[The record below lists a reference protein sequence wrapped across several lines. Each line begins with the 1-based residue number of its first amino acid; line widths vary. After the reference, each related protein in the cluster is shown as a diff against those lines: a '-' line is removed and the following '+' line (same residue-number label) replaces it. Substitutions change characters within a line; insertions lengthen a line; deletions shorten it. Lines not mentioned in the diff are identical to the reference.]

1 MPAKKR
7 RRTDE
12 PSTPLS
18 SSPPE
23 PTTPNLNS
31 WPGWCEIESEPA
43 FFTTILKDI
52 GVRSLKVQEV
62 FGVDD
67 TAFAILP
74 KPVHA
79 VIFLFRYQA
88 DGDPEQVQETECPS
102 RVWFANQI
110 PQYACGTVAL
120 LNIVNNIQDL
130 ELGQPLQSFKDFTE
144 SFDPVAR
151 GYAIDSF
158 DFVRKIHNSF
168 ARDTDMLAID
178 FSMHERT
185 EKIAKKQKT
194 QAVTAARVT
203 KAAKKAAEKAAERA
217 ANTEPNKG
225 ALRSNP
231 SRRARNN
238 KPVIEDVDQESEES
252 GFHFVAYMP
261 IDDDVWKLDGL
272 DSFPTAIGTI
282 EPGQDWLNIVQ
293 TSLSVR
299 MAQYE
304 EGQLQFSLM
313 AVVRD
318 PVIEDRRALAQNIR
332 SLQHIKARL
341 DEVSETWRSFVASD
355 FEDST
360 LSGASEEYGLTNDM
374 IAEAPTSQTMAQ
386 QLRSSCPDSL
396 SKVLQEL
403 MTSQAGCRAQVRDSQ
418 QAEITD
424 AEESMHRRHD
434 YGSFVQAWM
443 QALVD
448 NEALKPLLDEEL
460 R

>member
-1 MPAKKR
+1 MH
-7 RRTDE
+7 
-12 PSTPLS
+12 LQ
-18 SSPPE
+18 
-23 PTTPNLNS
+23 
-31 WPGWCEIESEPA
+31 A

-62 FGVDD
+62 FGVDNA
-67 TAFAILP
+67 AFAILP

-203 KAAKKAAEKAAERA
+203 KAAKKAAEKAAEEAAEKTAERA